1 MTHGRPGVVVLH
13 KSGWIDA
20 ARHDAGLV
28 VWEGGVLVAA
38 VMTHRASGAGRRS
51 DVLAG
56 DVAESR
62 ASAVQGLTRAGLD
75 PLPAQHGRDEV
86 ALADACE
93 RSRALQ
99 VSD

>member
-1 MTHGRPGVVVLH
+1 MVVLH

-56 DVAESR
+56 DVAE
-62 ASAVQGLTRAGLD
+62 A
-75 PLPAQHGRDEV
+75 
-86 ALADACE
+86 AL
-93 RSRALQ
+93 RRFRG
-99 VSD
+99 